1 MTPDEAVKHLQKK
14 LQAHNPVDTSG
25 CPKGTAVCIASLA
38 GCQCD
43 DCKAFNALLDE
54 RKRALATLQRVREI
68 TTSWQYL
75 VLK

>member
-1 MTPDEAVKHLQKK
+1 MTPNEAVKHLQKK

-25 CPKGTAVCIASLA
+25 CPKGTAVSIASLA

-54 RKRALATLQRVREI
+54 RKRAMATYSAFGRSQLAG
-68 TTSWQYL
+68 SHL
-75 VLK
+75 VIK